1 MANIEHLLEIDDIS
15 LSFAGVCALS
25 HVSFT
30 LARGEILAI
39 IGPNGAGKSSLLNV
53 ITGLYRPSAGRI
65 RFLGTEHTRMSARS
79 TARLGIA
86 RTFQNLAL
94 FKGMSVS
101 ENVLAGRVLKVRS
114 GLLAHALSLP
124 SARREER
131 AQREYVESLLEL
143 LGIQH
148 VRDVTVGKLPYGL
161 QKRVELARALAA
173 EPGLLLLDEPMAG
186 MNQQEKQE
194 MSRLI
199 LQLNAQLRISVL
211 LIEHDIGVV
220 LGISDRVVVLEH
232 GLKIADAAPDVV
244 SKDPRVID
252 AYLGVAHGAAA

>member
-1 MANIEHLLEIDDIS
+1 MGNAEPLLEISELSLAFAGIRALSD
-15 LSFAGVCALS
+15 LSFSLE
-25 HVSFT
+25 
-30 LARGEILAI
+30 RGEILGV
-39 IGPNGAGKSSLLNV
+39 IGPNGAGKSSLINV

-65 RFLGTEHTRMSARS
+65 RFRGTEYARMSAR
-79 TARLGIA
+79 AVAGLGIA

-94 FKGMSVS
+94 FKGMSVI
-101 ENVLAGRVLKVRS
+101 ENVLAGRVLKTRT

-124 SARREER
+124 RARREER
-131 AQREYVESLLEL
+131 AEREHVEGILEL

-173 EPGLLLLDEPMAG
+173 EPELLLLDEPMAG

-194 MSRLI
+194 MSRFI
-199 LQLNAQLRISVL
+199 LEINARISTSVL
-211 LIEHDIGVV
+211 LIEHDLGVV
-220 LGISDRVVVLEH
+220 LGISDHVVVLEH

-252 AYLGVAHGAAA
+252 AYLGVAHGDAA